1 MIDVLGPEKR
11 RRRTTQEKIAIVQQ
25 SFEPGMTVS
34 LVARQHGVAAS
45 QLFLWRKQYQE
56 GSLTAVAAGEQVVP
70 ASELAAAMKQI
81 KELQRLLGKKTME
94 NELLKEAV
102 EYGRGKKVDSARA
115 LIARGWGVSLVS
127 RCLRVSRAQLHVIL
141 RRTDDWKDGR
151 RSRHSDDTDVLL
163 RIHHVIGE
171 LPTYGYR
178 RVWAL
183 LRRQAELDGMPAIN
197 AKRIYRIMRQN
208 ALLLERKPAV
218 PPSKRAHTG
227 RVAVKESN
235 QRWCSDGFEFRCDN
249 GEKLRVTFALDYC
262 DREALHWA
270 VTTGGFNSET
280 VQDVMLG
287 AVERRFGNELPASPV
302 EWLTD
307 NGSCYRANE
316 TRQFARMLGLEPK
329 NTAVRSPESNGIA
342 ESFVKTIKRDYISV
356 MPKPDGLTAAKNLAE
371 AFEHYNEWHPHSALG
386 YRSPREY
393 LRQQA
398 SNGLSDNRCLEI

>member
-1 MIDVLGPEKR
+1 MIVLILVFRLVIGEQMIDVLGPEKR

-141 RRTDDWKDGR
+141 RRTDDWMDGR
-151 RSRHSDDTDVLL
+151 RSRHTDDTDVLL

-197 AKRIYRIMRQN
+197 AKRVYRIMRQN
-208 ALLLERKPAV
+208 ALLLERKLAV

-235 QRWCSDGFEFRCDN
+235 QRWCSDGFEFCCDN
-249 GEKLRVTFALDYC
+249 GERLRVTFALDCC

-287 AVERRFGNELPASPV
+287 AVERRFGNDLPSSPV

-342 ESFVKTIKRDYISV
+342 ESFVKTIKRDNISI

-386 YRSPREY
+386 YRSPR
-393 LRQQA
+393 
-398 SNGLSDNRCLEI
+398 

>member
-102 EYGRGKKVDSARA
+102 EYGRNKKVDSARA

-141 RRTDDWKDGR
+141 RRTDDWMDGR
-151 RSRHSDDTDVLL
+151 RSRHTDDTDVLL

-197 AKRIYRIMRQN
+197 AKRVYRIMRQN

-249 GEKLRVTFALDYC
+249 GEKLRVTFALDCC

-329 NTAVRSPESNGIA
+329 STAVRSPESNGIA

>member
-102 EYGRGKKVDSARA
+102 EYGRAKKLDSARA

-197 AKRIYRIMRQN
+197 AKRVYRIMRQN
-208 ALLLERKPAV
+208 ALLLERKTAV

-227 RVAVKESN
+227 KVAVKESN

-249 GEKLRVTFALDYC
+249 GEKLRVTFALDCC

-270 VTTGGFNSET
+270 VTTGGFDSET

-342 ESFVKTIKRDYISV
+342 ESFVKTIKRDYISI

-371 AFEHYNEWHPHSALG
+371 AFEHYNEWHPHSALS

-398 SNGLSDNRCLEI
+398 SNG

>member
-11 RRRTTQEKIAIVQQ
+11 RRRATQEKIAIVQQ

-197 AKRIYRIMRQN
+197 AKRVYRIMRQN
-208 ALLLERKPAV
+208 ALLLERKTAV

-227 RVAVKESN
+227 KVAVKESN

-249 GEKLRVTFALDYC
+249 GEKLRVTFALDCC

-270 VTTGGFNSET
+270 VTTGGFDSET

-316 TRQFARMLGLEPK
+316 TRQFARILGLEPK

-342 ESFVKTIKRDYISV
+342 ESFVKTIKRDYISI

>member
-94 NELLKEAV
+94 NELLKEAA

-141 RRTDDWKDGR
+141 RRTDDWMDGR
-151 RSRHSDDTDVLL
+151 RSRHTDDTDVLL

-197 AKRIYRIMRQN
+197 AKRVYRIMRQN

-249 GEKLRVTFALDYC
+249 GEKLRVTFALDCC

-270 VTTGGFNSET
+270 VTTGGFNSEI

-329 NTAVRSPESNGIA
+329 STAVRSPESNGIA

>member
-178 RVWAL
+178 RIWAL

-208 ALLLERKPAV
+208 ALLLERKTAV

-227 RVAVKESN
+227 KVAVKESN

-249 GEKLRVTFALDYC
+249 GEKLRVTFALDCC

-393 LRQQA
+393 LRQRA
-398 SNGLSDNRCLEI
+398 CNGLSDNRCLEI